1 MITLRPSAERGHA
14 LHGWLDSRHSFSFAS
29 YFDPEHMG
37 VSDLRVLN
45 EDQVAPGAGFG
56 AHPHRDMEI
65 ITCVLDGAIEHRDT
79 MDHQTRLRAGE
90 VQVMSAGTGIRH
102 SEFNAS
108 TTDPLHFLQIWII
121 PNRKGGEP
129 RYAQKDFSGAG
140 GIALLVSPDG
150 RDGSLPIRQDAC
162 IHRLRLAHETTRFPA
177 DPGRV
182 YYVQITRG
190 ELALNGQT
198 MAAGDGATV
207 RQEHGLEFTTD
218 GKAEALLF
226 DLRGG

>member
-14 LHGWLDSRHSFSFAS
+14 RHGWLDSRHSFSFAS

-45 EDQVAPGAGFG
+45 EDRVAPGAGFG

-121 PNRKGGEP
+121 PEHRGGEP

-140 GIALLVSPDG
+140 GHTLLVSPDG

-162 IHRLRLAHETTRFPA
+162 GN
-177 DPGRV
+177 DRV
-182 YYVQITRG
+182 GPR
-190 ELALNGQT
+190 
-198 MAAGDGATV
+198 
-207 RQEHGLEFTTD
+207 
-218 GKAEALLF
+218 
-226 DLRGG
+226 